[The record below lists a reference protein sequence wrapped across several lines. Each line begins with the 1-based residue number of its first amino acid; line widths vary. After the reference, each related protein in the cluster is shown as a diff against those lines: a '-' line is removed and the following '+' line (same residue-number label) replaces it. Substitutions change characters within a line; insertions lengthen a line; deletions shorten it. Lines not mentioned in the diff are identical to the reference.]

1 MANNETIAEREE
13 AMVSQAEA
21 DAGLLHLIIH
31 GDSEVLVPT
40 EGGMVPSL
48 AKQAVQAEAKVTAV
62 LEEVASQLAGSATY
76 TSIEKALVS
85 TGHGAIFGVLSPSNK
100 EYVLI
105 YENVDNVAVPTGKS
119 YSSAEFVDELARR
132 ILRMEK
138 VASLRLPR
146 GQSGTR
152 FAVAVGRQL
161 LAYIDGKGVWHSS
174 HEHSQ
179 YLDQPA
185 LTTRQK
191 PKKRPRSQ
199 NYQQPMVIA
208 SGSSVVMVISQITPE
223 QRLTAL
229 EGASFL
235 DKASLAILQKPK
247 KRPRSRNYPHPM
259 VIASGGSVVLAT
271 SDISPDERIT
281 VLETDR
287 DTTSAGLATVTARLD
302 LVENSQGAAVEFS
315 PPQWLAREITA
326 SGEQQVMVHDGQ
338 SYRQLT
344 PAGASWVSPVVGPGN
359 VVRCLR
365 DQGGVVAP
373 YSIWPNGIRHAEGKI
388 LLQKIVTGQSLSL
401 GSRGYVLNPDGA
413 YVFDAAAGGVGDLF
427 TTSIPTE
434 LEEYCLSMQGGPRP
448 NPALTA
454 AFVPIREYPSGV
466 LGETICSSWALAL
479 RRWSTQ
485 TSRADIRLLAT
496 VFGTGGVP
504 YASLKKGTGA
514 YASAISRTQE
524 AHTLALARGWQHV
537 VHSISILHG
546 ESQSNTDA
554 ATYAGYLSEWLSD
567 YTADVTAITGQ
578 TIPPIGL
585 LSQMNTHWSGNQEIP
600 LAQLLVHETNT
611 AMCLIGPK
619 YQYPYFDSAHMQA
632 EGYIKVGEIEARA
645 ERFAMLGRK
654 WQPLRPMTVKMS
666 GTTITVQFSND
677 PSGTS
682 ESAGPVGG
690 LVFDTVAVANPGH
703 YGFAL
708 SDPAAV
714 IQSVAIGSDSRSVV
728 IQLAAAPVAGAKLE
742 YAMQLN
748 LGSKPGGGPRGCLR
762 DSDTRDRSR
771 YDGSYQF
778 NWCVAFRKTIEV
790 EI

>member
-21 DAGLLHLIIH
+21 DAGLLHQVIH
-31 GDSEVLVPT
+31 GGSEVLVPT

-48 AKQAVQAEAKVTAV
+48 ANQAVQAEAKVTAV

-161 LAYIDGKGVWHSS
+161 LAYIDGKGVWHSK
-174 HEHSQ
+174 HEHAQ
-179 YLDQPA
+179 YLDQSSLAA
-185 LTTRQK
+185 LQK
-191 PKKRPRSQ
+191 PKKRPRSR
-199 NYQQPMVIA
+199 NYQHPMVIV
-208 SGSSVVMVISQITPE
+208 SGGSVVLATSVISPE
-223 QRLTAL
+223 QRISAL
-229 EGASFL
+229 EDAPYL
-235 DKASLAILQKPK
+235 DPSSLAALQKPK

-259 VIASGGSVVLAT
+259 VIVSGGSVVLAT
-271 SDISPDERIT
+271 SDVSPDERIT

-302 LVENSQGAAVEFS
+302 LVEGSQGAAVEFA
-315 PPQWLAREITA
+315 PPQWLVREILA
-326 SGEQQVMVHDGQ
+326 SGAQHVMVYDGQ

-344 PAGASWVSPVVGPGN
+344 PVGSSWVAPVVGPGN
-359 VVRCLR
+359 IVRCLR
-365 DQGGVVAP
+365 DQGGVFIP
-373 YSIWPNGIRHAEGKI
+373 YSFWPNGISHAEGKI
-388 LLQKIVTGQSLSL
+388 LLQKIVIGQSLAL
-401 GSRGYVLNPDGA
+401 GSRGYVLTPDGV
-413 YVFDAAAGGVGDLF
+413 YVFDEAAGGVGNLF

-448 NPALTA
+448 NTSLSA
-454 AFVPIREYPSGV
+454 AFIPIREYPSGV
-466 LGETICSSWALAL
+466 LGETICSSWSIAL
-479 RRWSTQ
+479 RRWAMQ

-504 YASLKKGTGA
+504 YASLKKGTAA
-514 YASAISRTQE
+514 YSSAISRTQE

-537 VHSISILHG
+537 VHSISIIHG
-546 ESQSNTDA
+546 ESQTNTDA
-554 ATYAGYLSEWLSD
+554 ATYAGYLNEWLSD
-567 YTADVTAITGQ
+567 FTADVTAITSQ
-578 TIPPIGL
+578 PVPPIGL
-585 LSQMNTHWSGNQEIP
+585 LSQMNTHGTSNQEIP
-600 LAQLLVHETNT
+600 LAQLLVHETNP

-619 YQYPYFDSAHMQA
+619 YQYPYFDGAHMQA

-645 ERFAMLGRK
+645 ERFALLGRK
-654 WQPLRPMTVKMS
+654 WQPLRPLSVKLA
-666 GTTITVQFSND
+666 GTTLTVRLSND

-682 ESAGPVGG
+682 DSAGPVGG
-690 LVFDTVAVANPGH
+690 LVFDTAAVANPGH

-714 IQSVAIGSDSRSVV
+714 IQSVVLGSDGRSVV
-728 IQLAAAPVAGAKLE
+728 IQLAAAPAAGAKLE

-748 LGSKPGGGPRGCLR
+748 LGGKPSGGPRGCLR